1 MNYEERG
8 KFVRKITSQ
17 VRDRE
22 YPYKSRE
29 KTKINWHDYNLAQC
43 REIGDVTN
51 LINLFDAKLGL
62 SQQFAY
68 KTIEREYDKKSVDHI
83 LNVIFQLT
91 NEPVRKLEMFSVD
104 GSGSP
109 TSVKQN
115 YAHDRQR
122 QRGGKNAEKN
132 DLLAS
137 STLDPKH
144 DHVYKIAVIG
154 TEYKLFSG
162 WISIYN

>member
-1 MNYEERG
+1 
-8 KFVRKITSQ
+8 
-17 VRDRE
+17 
-22 YPYKSRE
+22 
-29 KTKINWHDYNLAQC
+29 
-43 REIGDVTN
+43 
-51 LINLFDAKLGL
+51 
-62 SQQFAY
+62 
-68 KTIEREYDKKSVDHI
+68 
-83 LNVIFQLT
+83 LT
-91 NEPVRKLEMFSVD
+91 NEPVRKLEMLSVD

-132 DLLAS
+132 DLLAF